1 MKKVINII
9 FIFIIELCCAF
20 CLYKN
25 LHHKHKVL
33 EIYDEEALKK
43 ENITIDNST
52 KEFDDKIQ
60 KIDNLKNSI
69 QNEIIEIDK
78 TYENVDNQVTKSYK
92 IKIEKLIKEEENLK
106 EKLKTEVT
114 KIKEKLENYLSQ
126 INNLSKTFEKIK
138 KGIKLMGNDE
148 EKNMIKSLSYISKIN
163 KSQKEMDI
171 LTQQLMKNIKI
182 TYIEEESIIK
192 YEEYYFN
199 GIPIP
204 KNIEIKN
211 IWTNSFK
218 VFWKLEDINILNV
231 DKNEIK
237 YNIEIRKENENYKKI
252 YEDNNDNYLVNNLE
266 KNTNYEIRICTIYK
280 GGRSNWSEIKK
291 IKTKNIDSLILNEE
305 EKGDEYLEKLYE
317 WSGYKNMELLYRGT
331 RDGSG
336 DNIFHNKC
344 DNQGPTICLCKNEK
358 GNIFG
363 GYSSISWTTPSSSG
377 IYKSTD
383 GCFLFTLTNI
393 YGTEPTKFPNANQN
407 HAVYHYSTYGP
418 TFGSA
423 FNLYIHGNCLNCN
436 GSYARIG
443 GSYNDY
449 QDVLGK
455 GNSVFTG
462 DVNTEYFKLKELE
475 VFKVYN

>member
-1 MKKVINII
+1 M
-9 FIFIIELCCAF
+9 IIELCCAF

-33 EIYDEEALKK
+33 EIYDEDALKK

-69 QNEIIEIDK
+69 QNEMIEIDK
-78 TYENVDNQVTKSYK
+78 RYENIDNQVTKSYK
-92 IKIEKLIKEEENLK
+92 IKIEKVIKEETDLK
-106 EKLKTEVT
+106 EKLNTEVT
-114 KIKEKLENYLSQ
+114 KVKEKLENYLSQ
-126 INNLSKTFEKIK
+126 INNISKICEKIK
-138 KGIKLMGNDE
+138 KGMKIMENEE
-148 EKNMIKSLSYISKIN
+148 EKNIIKTLSYVSKIN
-163 KSQKEMDI
+163 KSQKEIDI
-171 LTQQLMKNIKI
+171 LLTKELMKNIKI
-182 TYIEEESIIK
+182 SFIEEESKIK

-218 VFWKLEDINILNV
+218 VFWKLEDLLNI
-231 DKNEIK
+231 DKNKIK
-237 YNIEIRKENENYKKI
+237 YNIEIRKENEKFKKI
-252 YEDNNDNYLVNNLE
+252 YEDNNNNYLINNNLE
-266 KNTNYEIRICTIYK
+266 KNTNYEIRICSIYE
-280 GGRSNWSEIKK
+280 GGRSNWSKIKK
-291 IKTKNIDSLILNEE
+291 IKTKNVDIDSLILKEE

-331 RDGSG
+331 RDGTSA
-336 DNIFHNKC
+336 NIFHNKC

-363 GYSSISWTTPSSSG
+363 GYSSISWASPSFGSM
-377 IYKSTD
+377 KSEN

-393 YGTEPTKFPNANQN
+393 YGTEPTKFPNSNQN
-407 HAVYHYSTYGP
+407 NAVYHSSSYGP
-418 TFGSA
+418 IFGSA
-423 FNLYIHGNCLNCN
+423 HNLLIYSDYLNN
-436 GSYARIG
+436 NNSYARIG

-455 GNSVFTG
+455 GNSVFSG
-462 DVNTEYFKLKELE
+462 DINTESFKLKELE

>member
-1 MKKVINII
+1 M
-9 FIFIIELCCAF
+9 IIELCCAF

-25 LHHKHKVL
+25 LHHNHKVL

-69 QNEIIEIDK
+69 QHEMIEIDK
-78 TYENVDNQVTKSYK
+78 TYENIDNQVTKSYK
-92 IKIEKLIKEEENLK
+92 IKIEKLIKEENDLK

-114 KIKEKLENYLSQ
+114 KVKENFENYLSQ
-126 INNLSKTFEKIK
+126 INNISKTCENIK
-138 KGIKLMGNDE
+138 KGMKLMQNE
-148 EKNMIKSLSYISKIN
+148 EKNMIKTLSYVSKIN
-163 KSQKEMDI
+163 KNQKEINI
-171 LTQQLMKNIKI
+171 LTKQLMKNLKI
-182 TYIEEESIIK
+182 SFIEEESKIK

-204 KNIEIKN
+204 KNIEIKD

-218 VFWKLEDINILNV
+218 VFWKLEDINLLNI
-231 DKNEIK
+231 DKNQIK
-237 YNIEIRKENENYKKI
+237 YNIEIRKENENFKKI
-252 YEDNNDNYLVNNLE
+252 YEDNNTNYLVNNLE
-266 KNTNYEIRICTIYK
+266 KNINYEIRICAIYK
-280 GGRSNWSEIKK
+280 GARSNWSEIKK
-291 IKTKNIDSLILNEE
+291 VKTKKYDVDSLILKEE

-317 WSGYKNMELLYRGT
+317 WTGYKNMELLYRGT

-336 DNIFHNKC
+336 ANIFHNKC

-363 GYSSISWTTPSSSG
+363 GYASISWTSSEG
-377 IYKSTD
+377 YKTAN

-393 YGTEPTKFPNANQN
+393 YGTEPTKFPNSNQN
-407 HAVYHYSTYGP
+407 NAVYHYSSYGP
-418 TFGSA
+418 TFGSG
-423 FNLYIHGNCLNCN
+423 YILKICGDYLNEKN
-436 GSYARIG
+436 SYARIG

>member
-1 MKKVINII
+1 M
-9 FIFIIELCCAF
+9 IIELCCAF

-69 QNEIIEIDK
+69 QNEMIEIDK
-78 TYENVDNQVTKSYK
+78 RYENIDNQVTKSYK
-92 IKIEKLIKEEENLK
+92 IKIEKLIKEENDLK

-114 KIKEKLENYLSQ
+114 KVKEKLENYLSQ
-126 INNLSKTFEKIK
+126 INNLSKICEKIK
-138 KGIKLMGNDE
+138 KGMKIMENE
-148 EKNMIKSLSYISKIN
+148 EERNMIKTLSYVSKIN

-171 LTQQLMKNIKI
+171 LTKELMKNIKI
-182 TYIEEESIIK
+182 SFIEEESKIK

-204 KNIEIKN
+204 KNIEIKE
-211 IWTNSFK
+211 IGSNSFK
-218 VFWKLEDINILNV
+218 IFWKLEDLLNI
-231 DKNEIK
+231 DKNKIK
-237 YNIEIRKENENYKKI
+237 YNIEIRKENEKFKKI
-252 YEDNNDNYLVNNLE
+252 YEDNNNNYLVNNNLE
-266 KNTNYEIRICTIYK
+266 KNTNYEIRICSIYE
-280 GGRSNWSEIKK
+280 GARSNWSEIKK
-291 IKTKNIDSLILNEE
+291 VKTKKYDIDSLILKEE

-331 RDGSG
+331 RDGTSA
-336 DNIFHNKC
+336 NIFHNKC

-363 GYSSISWTTPSSSG
+363 GYSSISWTSAG
-377 IYKSTD
+377 GCYKSGN

-393 YGTEPTKFPNANQN
+393 YGTEPTKFPNTNQN
-407 HAVYHYSTYGP
+407 KAVYHNSGNCP
-418 TFGSA
+418 VFGSGHTLKIQ
-423 FNLYIHGNCLNCN
+423 NDYLYGT
-436 GSYARIG
+436 GSYAYIG

-455 GNSVFTG
+455 GHSVFTG
-462 DVNTEYFKLKELE
+462 DVNTNNIILKELE

>member
-1 MKKVINII
+1 M
-9 FIFIIELCCAF
+9 IIELCCAF

-25 LHHKHKVL
+25 LHHNHKVL

-69 QNEIIEIDK
+69 QHEMIEINK
-78 TYENVDNQVTKSYK
+78 TYENIDNKVTKSYK
-92 IKIEKLIKEEENLK
+92 IKIEKLIKEENDLK

-114 KIKEKLENYLSQ
+114 KIKEKLENYLSE
-126 INNLSKTFEKIK
+126 INNISKTCEKIK
-138 KGIKLMGNDE
+138 KGMKLMQNE
-148 EKNMIKSLSYISKIN
+148 EKNMIKILSYVSKIN
-163 KSQKEMDI
+163 KNQKEMNI
-171 LTQQLMKNIKI
+171 LTKELMKNIKI
-182 TYIEEESIIK
+182 SFIEEESKIK

-204 KNIEIKN
+204 KNIEIKDTL
-211 IWTNSFK
+211 TNSFK
-218 VFWKLEDINILNV
+218 VFWKLEDINLLNV
-231 DKNEIK
+231 DKNQFK
-237 YNIEIRKENENYKKI
+237 YNIEIRKENENEKFKKI
-252 YEDNNDNYLVNNLE
+252 YEDNNNNYLINNNLE
-266 KNTNYEIRICTIYK
+266 KNTNYEIRICAIYK
-280 GGRSNWSEIKK
+280 GARSNWSEIKK
-291 IKTKNIDSLILNEE
+291 VKTKNVDSLILKEE

-317 WSGYKNMELLYRGT
+317 WTGYKNMELLYRGT

-336 DNIFHNKC
+336 ANIFHNKC

-363 GYSSISWTTPSSSG
+363 GYASISWTSSTG
-377 IYKSTD
+377 YKSAN
-383 GCFLFTLTNI
+383 GCFLFSLTNI
-393 YGTEPTKFPNANQN
+393 YGTEPTKFPNSNQN
-407 HAVYHYSTYGP
+407 NAVYHNSSYGP
-418 TFGSA
+418 VFGSA
-423 FNLYIHGNCLNCN
+423 YNLKICGDYLNSTN
-436 GSYARIG
+436 SYARIG

-455 GNSVFTG
+455 GHSVFSG
-462 DVNTEYFKLKELE
+462 DVNTEHFKLKELE